1 MRPGSRIMLADDH
14 LLFRELI
21 KKNLQ
26 EIPGLEVVGEAR
38 DGLELIDRPKTC
50 SRTPTWLFWILR
62 CPGSRGSDP
71 AKWLKKITRTVE
83 ILILTMHKSK
93 YHLQAAINARIDGYL
108 LKEDAFQDYLV
119 TAIDTI
125 RRGDMLSNLTTKT
138 MVESL
143 ILRKFHNPKSPLSEQ
158 RKYRW

>member
-1 MRPGSRIMLADDH
+1 MQPYRIMLTDDH

-26 EIPGLEVVGEAR
+26 EIPGLEVVREAR
-38 DGLELIDRPKTC
+38 DGLELMDHLQKLQPH
-50 SRTPTWLFWILR
+50 PHLVILDIEMPR
-62 CPGSRGSDP
+62 VSGIES
-71 AKWLKKITRTVE
+71 AKMIKENFPDIK

-108 LKEDAFQDYLV
+108 LKEDAFQDLV
-119 TAIDTI
+119 TAIYTN
-125 RRGDMLSNLTTKT
+125 RRGGDVISNLTTKT

-143 ILRKFHNPKSPLSEQ
+143 IFKKVHNPKSPLSDL
-158 RKYRW
+158 